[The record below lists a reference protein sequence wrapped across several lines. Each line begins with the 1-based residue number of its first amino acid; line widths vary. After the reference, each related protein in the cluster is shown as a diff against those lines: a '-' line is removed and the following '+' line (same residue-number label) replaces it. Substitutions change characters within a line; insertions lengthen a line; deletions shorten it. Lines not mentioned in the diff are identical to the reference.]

1 MFFACTGLQAK
12 NILFVRQMHIFQILY
27 VSLGMKKFLHLLVL
41 AALLLCSCART
52 PVIGISSGSDGA
64 YDSVKRT
71 YTVAVRKA
79 GGIPVILPRVYCE
92 KQALELLQSIDGLV
106 MTGGEDYD
114 PAWYGEQVL
123 NSSVKVNAPRD
134 TSDLLLIRAAL
145 DLGKP
150 VLGICRGMQGVNVAL
165 GGTLYQDIPSQ
176 IQQDT
181 SARASGSCFRQDT
194 SARASGISH
203 RQDTSAQAS
212 RISHRQDTSAN
223 VATHNVVLAA
233 GSVLHSL
240 LGGADTIRV
249 NSFHH
254 QAVKD
259 PAPGLTVVGFS
270 PDGVAEA
277 LEGDGILATQ
287 FHPEAFI
294 ASGDDFFLP
303 LFREL
308 IRRASRH

>member
-1 MFFACTGLQAK
+1 
-12 NILFVRQMHIFQILY
+12 
-27 VSLGMKKFLHLLVL
+27 MKKFLHLLVL
-41 AALLLCSCART
+41 AALLLCSCGRT
-52 PVIGISSGSDGA
+52 PLIGISSGSDGA

-79 GGIPVILPRVYCE
+79 GGIPVILPEVYCE

-123 NSSVKVNAPRD
+123 NSSVEVNAPRD

-145 DLGKP
+145 NLGKP

-176 IQQDT
+176 IPC
-181 SARASGSCFRQDT
+181 SC
-194 SARASGISH
+194 
-203 RQDTSAQAS
+203 
-212 RISHRQDTSAN
+212 HRQDTSAN
-223 VATHNVVLAA
+223 VATHTVVLAA
-233 GSVLHSL
+233 GSVIGGL

-308 IRRASRH
+308 ILRASRH

>member
-52 PVIGISSGSDGA
+52 PLIGISSGSDGA

-79 GGIPVILPRVYCE
+79 GGIPVILPQVYCE

-123 NSSVKVNAPRD
+123 NSSVEVNAPRD

-145 DLGKP
+145 NLGKP

-176 IQQDT
+176 IP
-181 SARASGSCFRQDT
+181 SSCHRQDT

-203 RQDTSAQAS
+203 RQDTSA
-212 RISHRQDTSAN
+212 N
-223 VATHNVVLAA
+223 VATHTVVLAA
-233 GSVLHSL
+233 GSVIGGL

-308 IRRASRH
+308 ILRASRH